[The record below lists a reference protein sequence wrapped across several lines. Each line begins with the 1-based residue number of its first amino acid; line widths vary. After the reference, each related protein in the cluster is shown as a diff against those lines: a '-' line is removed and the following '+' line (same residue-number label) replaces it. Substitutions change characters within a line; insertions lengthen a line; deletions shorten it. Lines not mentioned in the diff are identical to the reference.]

1 MSQHVKKRTSA
12 HLIALKTIF
21 PMGLAVI
28 GLASCLPAW
37 SQDSLS
43 VRSATSAAETT
54 GPLTLQQALALAMSS
69 NAELTVAQRELEAAE
84 GPVLQGGTRP
94 NPALS
99 VELEDQRKATR
110 TTTFQI
116 SQAIELGGKRRA
128 RIDAAERNRD
138 IAAAELSARRAEV
151 RSTVVLA
158 FRDVLLA
165 QERIKLAAETTEL
178 ARRGSQAA
186 SRRVQ
191 AGKVSP
197 VEETK
202 AKIAEATAGL
212 DTLQAQS
219 ELMQARQR
227 LAATWGSAN
236 PRFERA
242 EPSTGTFTEL
252 PFLPT
257 VESLMSRLASSPSL
271 QRVKSNVALRQ
282 AIVRVENSKATAD
295 VTVSMGVQRDAQSGR
310 NLAVVGLSMP
320 FGVFDRNQGN
330 ILEAL
335 KREEKARDELAL
347 TELQLRTSVLQAHAR
362 LEASRI
368 EAQTIRDS
376 VLPGA
381 QAAYDAATKGFEL
394 GKFDFL
400 DVLDAQRTLFQAR
413 AQYQRASG
421 EAQRLAIDID
431 RQLGDS
437 TDSDATPTSTVP
449 TSPAQR

>member
-1 MSQHVKKRTSA
+1 MFSV
-12 HLIALKTIF
+12 ALNQ
-21 PMGLAVI
+21 P
-28 GLASCLPAW
+28 AS
-37 SQDSLS
+37 
-43 VRSATSAAETT
+43 
-54 GPLTLQQALALAMSS
+54 
-69 NAELTVAQRELEAAE
+69 
-84 GPVLQGGTRP
+84 
-94 NPALS
+94 
-99 VELEDQRKATR
+99 
-110 TTTFQI
+110 
-116 SQAIELGGKRRA
+116 
-128 RIDAAERNRD
+128 
-138 IAAAELSARRAEV
+138 
-151 RSTVVLA
+151 
-158 FRDVLLA
+158 
-165 QERIKLAAETTEL
+165 
-178 ARRGSQAA
+178 
-186 SRRVQ
+186 
-191 AGKVSP
+191 
-197 VEETK
+197 TK
-202 AKIAEATAGL
+202 AGAVQIAEATAGL

-227 LAATWGSAN
+227 LAATWGSAY

-242 EPSTGTFTEL
+242 EPSTATYTEL

-310 NLAVVGLSMP
+310 NLAVVGFSMP

-437 TDSDATPTSTVP
+437 TDGDATPTSTVP